1 MIVYGKRYTGLNV
14 EGHQD
19 GVINEIFSWQKGPE
33 VRKEKYVHVFDSY
46 SMIFV
51 TWTTSETDAPSISNT
66 RLAWRKGSC

>member
-19 GVINEIFSWQKGPE
+19 GVIGEIFSWQKGLE
-33 VRKEKYVHVFDSY
+33 VRKEKHAHVFDSY

-51 TWTTSETDAPSISNT
+51 TWTTSETDVLSNPKT
-66 RLAWRKGSC
+66 RLAWTKRSC